1 MRQPPDQVG
10 HLQCAAIEVASGLDV
25 EDSHGK
31 GSAGDISTMLTLRSA
46 SGDRTGSLLLP
57 RQALEKGWIRH
68 WHLERDPNMTTLVD
82 HPEIRSLL
90 GEMRVRISEMR
101 EDLDKQPGE
110 SLIGESNRL

>member
-1 MRQPPDQVG
+1 
-10 HLQCAAIEVASGLDV
+10 
-25 EDSHGK
+25 
-31 GSAGDISTMLTLRSA
+31 MLTLRSA
-46 SGDRTGSLLLP
+46 SGDRTESLLLP

-68 WHLERDPNMTTLVD
+68 WHLERDPNMTTLAD

-110 SLIGESNRL
+110 SLLGESNRL